1 MSKNV
6 TFSYDNGISECT
18 IVYKNKK
25 FTGIA
30 FCHPDDE
37 DFKSDKTGLSIA
49 EARAAIKVLQYQK
62 QEIKNQ
68 LHILIHLW
76 GNMRTSKYYNPK
88 SYESRM
94 IKSQIRALETDIS
107 MIDSQIEDEKKYLHS
122 YIQKKEELY
131 QRLRA
136 KNQ

>member
-1 MSKNV
+1 MSKNIY
-6 TFSYDNGISECT
+6 FSYDNGISTCT

-25 FTGIA
+25 FIGTA
-30 FCHPDDE
+30 VCHPDDA
-37 DFKSDKTGLSIA
+37 DFESDKTGLSIA
-49 EARAAIKVLQYQK
+49 EARAAIKILQYQK

-76 GNMRTSKYYNPK
+76 GNMSTSKHYNPK
-88 SYESRM
+88 SYEACM
-94 IKSQIRALETDIS
+94 IKSQIRALESNIS
-107 MIDSQIEDEKKYLHS
+107 MIDSQITDEKKYLKS
-122 YIQKKEELY
+122 YIDKKEELY